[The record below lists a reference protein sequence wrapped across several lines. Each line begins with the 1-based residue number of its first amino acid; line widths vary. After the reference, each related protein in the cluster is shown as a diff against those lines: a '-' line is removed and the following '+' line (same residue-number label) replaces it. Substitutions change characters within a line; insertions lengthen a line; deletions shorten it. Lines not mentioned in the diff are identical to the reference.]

1 MTAQEGLIKECGYS
15 AGQSMR
21 DLIRDNNLL
30 LMTISRFGIPFGF
43 GDDTVEKICR
53 ENGTDVETFLTVCN
67 LLSGNPFDPKRIS
80 LQELMKYLERA
91 HSSFLDVTLPRIRR
105 SLIDGITHSETDQ
118 VALLLMKFFDD
129 YVAEVRKHME
139 HENEVVFS
147 YARSL
152 LAGKPDPEFTISE
165 YSSSH
170 DDSVTKLNELKDIF
184 IYHFK
189 QGENI
194 KLSQALFDIIV
205 CEKDIISH
213 FDVESRLFIP
223 AVERLENE
231 MRAREAAEEA
241 TSAKTGN
248 SALDILSERE
258 KDIIREVARGKSNKE
273 IADSLCISV
282 HTVTTHRRNIS
293 NKLEIHS
300 TGALV
305 IFALIHH
312 LIELPG

>member
-1 MTAQEGLIKECGYS
+1 M
-15 AGQSMR
+15 
-21 DLIRDNNLL
+21 IRDNNLL

-43 GDDTVEKICR
+43 GDDTVEKVCR
-53 ENGTDVETFLTVCN
+53 GSGTDVDTFLTVCN
-67 LLSGNPFDPKRIS
+67 LLSGNGYDPSRLS
-80 LQELMKYLERA
+80 LRDLMCYLERA
-91 HSSFLDVTLPRIRR
+91 HASFLDVTLPRIRR
-105 SLIDGITHSETDQ
+105 SLIEGITHSETDR
-118 VALLLMKFFDD
+118 VALMLMKFFDE
-129 YVAEVRKHME
+129 YVSEVRRHME

-152 LAGKPDPEFTISE
+152 LGGEPTPGFSISE

-189 QGENI
+189 QGENV

-205 CEKDIISH
+205 CEKDMLSH
-213 FDVESRLFIP
+213 FEVESRLFIP
-223 AVERLENE
+223 AVERLECE
-231 MRAREAAEEA
+231 LRAKEAEAASGPAPE
-241 TSAKTGN
+241 SKDGSGD
-248 SALDILSERE
+248 SALGMLSERE
-258 KDIIREVARGKSNKE
+258 KEIIREVALGKSNKE

-293 NKLEIHS
+293 SKLEIHS

-312 LIELPG
+312 LIELPDGK